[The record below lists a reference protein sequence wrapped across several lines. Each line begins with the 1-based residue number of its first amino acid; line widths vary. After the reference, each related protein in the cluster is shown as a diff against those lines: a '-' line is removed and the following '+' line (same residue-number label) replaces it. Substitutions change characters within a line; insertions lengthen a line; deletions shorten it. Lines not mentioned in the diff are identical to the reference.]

1 MYRRTEDGPV
11 FVQAQPP
18 TDEALHG
25 LLHKIISRILEA
37 PVIERILT
45 HLGLAA
51 RPPPRSPARLPD
63 PDLLQ
68 AA

>member
-1 MYRRTEDGPV
+1 MR
-11 FVQAQPP
+11 
-18 TDEALHG
+18 
-25 LLHKIISRILEA
+25 IIAAILEA
-37 PVIERILT
+37 PLIERILT

-51 RPPPRSPARLPD
+51 RLPPHSPARLPD

>member
-1 MYRRTEDGPV
+1 MRII
-11 FVQAQPP
+11 A
-18 TDEALHG
+18 AL
-25 LLHKIISRILEA
+25 LVA

-63 PDLLQ
+63 PNLLQ